1 MQMEALSSTER
12 IMSKKQ
18 QNNNFEKDLKRLEQ
32 ISVLLEKDA
41 VDLEE
46 ALNLYEEGIELSR
59 SCISALKK
67 AELRITELKKRLNDL
82 NYEEERKE

>member
-1 MQMEALSSTER
+1 MG
-12 IMSKKQ
+12 KKQ
-18 QNNNFEKDLKRLEQ
+18 HNKSFEKDLKRLEE
-32 ISVLLEKDA
+32 ISLLLEKDA

-67 AELRITELKKRLNDL
+67 AELRITELKKRLDEL
-82 NYEEERKE
+82 NFEEEESEE

>member
-1 MQMEALSSTER
+1 MEALSSTER

>member
-1 MQMEALSSTER
+1 MAALRSTGIR
-12 IMSKKQ
+12 MSKKH
-18 QNNNFEKDLKRLEQ
+18 QNNNFEKDLKRLEE

-46 ALNLYEEGIELSR
+46 ALNLYEEGIEISR

-67 AELRITELKKRLNDL
+67 AELRITELKKRLDEL
-82 NYEEERKE
+82 NYEEEESEE

>member
-1 MQMEALSSTER
+1 MN
-12 IMSKKQ
+12 KKK
-18 QNNNFEKDLKRLEQ
+18 NNNFESKLKRLEE
-32 ISVLLEKDA
+32 ISDMLEDES

-67 AELRITELKKRLNDL
+67 AELKITELKKKLDELNL
-82 NYEEERKE
+82 EEEEEEA

>member
-1 MQMEALSSTER
+1 
-12 IMSKKQ
+12 MSKKQ
-18 QNNNFEKDLKRLEQ
+18 SKNNFEKDLKRLEE

-59 SCISALKK
+59 SCILALKK
-67 AELRITELKKRLNDL
+67 AELRITELKKKLDEL
-82 NYEEERKE
+82 NYEEEEREE

>member
-1 MQMEALSSTER
+1 MG
-12 IMSKKQ
+12 KKQ
-18 QNNNFEKDLKRLEQ
+18 HNKSFEKDLKRLEE

-59 SCISALKK
+59 NCISVLKK
-67 AELRITELKKRLNDL
+67 AEIRITELKKRLDEL
-82 NYEEERKE
+82 NYEEEEREE

>member
-1 MQMEALSSTER
+1 MPKKKSS
-12 IMSKKQ
+12 S
-18 QNNNFEKDLKRLEQ
+18 FEKDLKRLEE
-32 ISVLLEKDA
+32 ISGLLEDES

-67 AELRITELKKRLNDL
+67 AELRITELKKRLDEL
-82 NYEEERKE
+82 NFEEEEEEE

>member
-1 MQMEALSSTER
+1 MAALRSTGIR
-12 IMSKKQ
+12 MSKKH
-18 QNNNFEKDLKRLEQ
+18 QNNNFEKDLKRLEE

-46 ALNLYEEGIELSR
+46 ALNLYEEGIEISR

-67 AELRITELKKRLNDL
+67 AELRITELKKRLDEL
-82 NYEEERKE
+82 NYEEEESED